1 MRKIEWMIL
10 LAAGALSAQ
19 DVKFD
24 TPEARVVE
32 VVTSPGQRS
41 PMHEHHLNRV
51 LIYLDNGH
59 QTLTDAGG
67 QVEDVRFHA
76 GDVR

>member
-1 MRKIEWMIL
+1 MFL
-10 LAAGALSAQ
+10 LVAAGVAAQ

-41 PMHEHHLNRV
+41 PMHEHHTNRV
-51 LIYLDNGH
+51 LIYLD
-59 QTLTDAGG
+59 GG
-67 QVEDVRFHA
+67 IR
-76 GDVR
+76 R